1 MVYNEWPIIYQRQLH
16 VRRWKVASCTIGRLH
31 ECQRRPLTLTKTAF
45 DIRKGG
51 LFNRVSRPFLA
62 MFHVKYWLSSYY
74 MRSQTLIFRT
84 RSKTFWKYRKHIID
98 TLTLLTLALLT
109 YVVYIDGVGW
119 LIYMMWIMVGSFVL
133 CRHPCVRKCY

>member
-1 MVYNEWPIIYQRQLH
+1 MANPLSKTATRSQMKGCLLRQRPSS
-16 VRRWKVASCTIGRLH
+16 WM
-31 ECQRRPLTLTKTAF
+31 PKTAF
-45 DIRKGG
+45 NTHEDG
-51 LFNRVSRPFLA
+51 LWHQKRRPFNRVSRPFLA

-74 MRSQTLIFRT
+74 IRSQILIFRT

-109 YVVYIDGVGW
+109 YVVNIDGVGW

-133 CRHPCVRKCY
+133 CRHPCVRKC